1 MVTLNRKIL
10 VIALCAVIATATVV
24 GVVFLNNQSLF
35 GQEVTIKGSFSLVA
49 VTDVIYG
56 PAGNISLIA
65 NSIPLQNDLGASE
78 IAIVAAL
85 YIDGTYKTASVSDG
99 KFSISVQTH
108 SPIGLAFLRQDESFV
123 GYLSLGSGLSSIP
136 LNLLAPGVTEIDLQ
150 TLTLSGSIITP
161 SNNPIGKSIPLSAE
175 ELAVLIQ
182 SNSMFAAYI
191 EQPDVDDNG
200 VVDFLQ
206 DEFFDLHILYFISGG
221 HFTQGNSQLTSI
233 DETSIAGYKL
243 SFGARTS
250 NRPSFVTFSGP
261 EGSGLSNLKDEG
273 QPNVYDDRTDYYSPQ
288 IIQPSIP
295 PAGQYVVTFN
305 PTRSFTYSLADQ
317 SSAPSRIVTFNPSI
331 TLNGDGTINKVDW
344 SYKVGSTT
352 ADLHVEKI
360 IDKMEIQFDGNG
372 IQTGIQQYR
381 MYNSGEFAPTT
392 TSHTLSSQNLE
403 WSDVTDFRIVYDD
416 FYGNH
421 YVIGWQV
428 VTP

>member
-1 MVTLNRKIL
+1 MNRKIL
-10 VIALCAVIATATVV
+10 VIALCAVIATATIV

-35 GQEVTIKGSFSLVA
+35 GQEVTIKGSFSM
-49 VTDVIYG
+49 VTVSDRIFDSERTVSLM
-56 PAGNISLIA
+56 GNSV
-65 NSIPLQNDLGASE
+65 PLQNDLGASE

-85 YIDGTYKTASVSDG
+85 YVDGTYETASVSDG

-123 GYLSLGSGLSSIP
+123 GYLSLGNGLSSIP

-191 EQPDVDDNG
+191 EKPDVDGNG

-221 HFTQGNSQLTSI
+221 HFTQASSQLTSL
-233 DETSIAGYKL
+233 DETSISGYKFF
-243 SFGARTS
+243 FGARTS

-261 EGSGLSNLKDEG
+261 DGSGLSNLRDDG

-288 IIQPSIP
+288 IISPSIP

-305 PTRSFTYSLADQ
+305 PTRSFTYDVTDQ
-317 SSAPSRIVTFNPSI
+317 SSAPSRIVMFNPII
-331 TLNGDGTINKVDW
+331 TLNGDGTVNKVDW

-352 ADLHVEKI
+352 ADLQIEKV
-360 IDKMEIQFDGNG
+360 IDKMEIQFDGEG
-372 IQTGIQQYR
+372 TQTGVQQDR

-392 TSHTLSSQNLE
+392 TSHTLSSQNVA
-403 WSDVTDFRIVYDD
+403 WPDVTSFRIVYDD

-421 YVIGWQV
+421 YVISWQV
-428 VTP
+428 VAP